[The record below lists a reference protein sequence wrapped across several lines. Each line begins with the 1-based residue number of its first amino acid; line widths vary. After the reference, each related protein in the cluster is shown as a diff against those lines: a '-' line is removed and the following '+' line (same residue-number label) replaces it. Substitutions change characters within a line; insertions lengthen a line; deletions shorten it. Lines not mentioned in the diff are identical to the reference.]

1 MRIAI
6 LDDYQNL
13 ALTLADWSAV
23 RARAEVVAFDRHLA
37 PAEAPDA
44 LKGFDAVCLM
54 RERMAMPH
62 GLIEA
67 LPDLRFIAI
76 TGAQNRT
83 LDLAAAQAR
92 GIVVSRTERRGRAE
106 FATPELAWGLILALL
121 RHIPREA
128 AGMRAGGWQTTLG
141 TGLAGLTLGLVGLG
155 RLGRRMVPV
164 AQAFDMEVIAW
175 SPNLTPEAAQ
185 AAQAAGATW
194 VEKRELFTRAD
205 VVSLHLVLGERS
217 RGVVGAA
224 ELGPMRPGAV
234 LVNTSRG
241 PLVETQALVE
251 ALRSGRIG
259 GAALDV
265 YDVEPLPAADPLRGL
280 DNVILTPHLGYVV
293 EETMRLFH
301 EDTVANVLAFLD
313 GAPIRTLVPA

>member
-185 AAQAAGATW
+185 AAGATW

-224 ELGPMRPGAV
+224 ELGLMRPGAV